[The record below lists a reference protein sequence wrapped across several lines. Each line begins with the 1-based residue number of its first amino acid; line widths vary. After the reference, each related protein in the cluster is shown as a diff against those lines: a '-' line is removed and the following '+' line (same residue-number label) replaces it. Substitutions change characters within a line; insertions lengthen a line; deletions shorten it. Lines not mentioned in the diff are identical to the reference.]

1 MVMSGLAVGVIALMG
16 YVWLTRGFFS
26 ALIHLVCT
34 VIAGAVAFGVWEHV
48 SLAIMNFAPQSG
60 LLSFL
65 SGTAWALGLAL
76 PFAVTLAVLRIG
88 IDSLI
93 RANASAGDIG
103 NAAGGGVCGALAGVI
118 TSGIL
123 VISLG
128 FLRMEPTFFGAQ
140 HVAYAQRG
148 YVVRTGDNVSRLIVP
163 TDAWTVR
170 FYGMLSEA
178 VFRTPSGLAAKHP
191 YLEELPASMRMNAFE
206 GKSRNTTRPDDFAV
220 TARFTVGQ
228 GANLSSSDLLSDS
241 WNSAPQD
248 AKDLDD
254 KPFPN
259 GSYIEGFIIRFQAG
273 AKEKDGKVAV
283 GAGQIR
289 LVLQNTTDVT
299 DRIVAHPIAAAS
311 QAEATTI
318 AAGRWRFD
326 APDTYI
332 ASVGGASEAN
342 IGFEFVVPPGYE
354 PTYLYVKGIRHDV
367 SQGTTATPSMKFAN
381 TRERDAFIAKIA
393 GGDGAL
399 PTQVTAGGSSGPVTI
414 GNGVPT
420 PEGQFQEI
428 PGIKVTNRLPFTLQD
443 GTLSTLEITS
453 EGEKQVVGGS
463 EKLKLDYKQNTQGLE
478 KSLRIETFQVSSDTN
493 LVQLQID
500 TTSPTSILGVM
511 NSITDAGGP
520 VLVDTNNQVYQPIG
534 FVYEDE
540 QMVEIRYTPSQP
552 LRTLAELP
560 TLSKSRPAQR
570 LTLLFRVS
578 FGAQVQ
584 RFNLGSTPVA
594 IYNPPVRC
602 DQKQSKN

>member
-1 MVMSGLAVGVIALMG
+1 MIMSVLAAGVVALMA

-34 VIAGAVAFGVWEHV
+34 VIAGAVAFGAWEHV
-48 SLAIMNFAPQSG
+48 SLAIMGFAPVSG
-60 LLSFL
+60 FLSFL
-65 SGTAWALGLAL
+65 SGTAWGLGLAL
-76 PFAVTLAVLRIG
+76 PFAVTLAVLRLT
-88 IDSLI
+88 IDGVL
-93 RANASAGDIG
+93 RANANAGALG
-103 NAAGGGVCGALAGVI
+103 NSIGGGVCGALAGVI

-123 VISLG
+123 VMSLG
-128 FLRMEPTFFGAQ
+128 FLRMEPVMLGSQ
-140 HVAYAQRG
+140 HVGYSQRG
-148 YVVRTGDNVSRLIVP
+148 YIVRTGDNVSRLIVP
-163 TDAWTVR
+163 TDMLTVR

-178 VFRTPSGLAAKHP
+178 VFRTPNSLAARHP
-191 YLEELPASMRMNAFE
+191 YLEELPSSMRMNAFE

-220 TARFTVGQ
+220 TARFTVGK
-228 GANLSSSDLLSDS
+228 GANLSSAELLSDL

-248 AKDLDD
+248 AKDLNDQ
-254 KPFPN
+254 PFPS
-259 GSYIEGFIIRFQAG
+259 GSYIEGFIVRFQAA

-289 LVLQNTTDVT
+289 LVLQNTTNVS
-299 DRIVAHPIAAAS
+299 DRLVSHPIAAAS

-326 APDTYI
+326 APDTFI

-354 PTYLYVKGIRHDV
+354 PTYLYVKGIRHDISEGV
-367 SQGTTATPSMKFAN
+367 TAKPSFTFAN

-399 PTQVTAGGSSGPVTI
+399 PTQVGSSGSTGPVTI

-428 PGIKVTNRLPFTLQD
+428 PGIKVSNRTPFTLQD
-443 GTLSTLEITS
+443 GTLSSLEITS

-463 EKLKLDYKQNTQGLE
+463 EKLKLDAKEQRGLE
-478 KSLRIETFQVSSDTN
+478 KALRIETFQVSADTN
-493 LVQLQID
+493 LVQVTVD
-500 TTSPTSILGVM
+500 TTSPSSILGVM
-511 NSITDAGGP
+511 NTVTDGGGP
-520 VLVDTNNQVYQPIG
+520 VLIDTNNQVYQPVG

-540 QMVEIRYTPSQP
+540 QMIEIRYTPAQP

-560 TLSKSRPAQR
+560 ALSKSRPAQR

-578 FGAQVQ
+578 FGAQIQ
-584 RFNLGSTPVA
+584 RFNLGSTPVS

-602 DQKQSKN
+602 DQKQTKG